1 MVIKGTLQIKN
12 TCKAFKTLAVQSK
25 VRMSCYD
32 DALLQIIY
40 WSFSKFF
47 LQKEGC
53 FAERVRNVGSK

>member
-25 VRMSCYD
+25 ARMSCYD

-47 LQKEGC
+47 CRKKVVLLKG
-53 FAERVRNVGSK
+53 